1 MKLKDKLLLVVF
13 FVAAVITGYVL
24 QMSYLL
30 SENVALI
37 NENILY
43 ATSFIAVLA
52 ILIVGFE
59 VRKKLK

>member
-52 ILIVGFE
+52 ILISLFNA
-59 VRKKLK
+59 KL